1 MATTYGNFQQEVQN
15 RGSFLNSRPHQTSG
29 TLHYFPGT
37 FQPRVCPTTNND
49 YKQQAPGSFSQQNYA
64 MFSTGQSTKKESLVL
79 AAESIDDDLLTR
91 LCYAMGLDKLYH
103 LPELNRLT
111 DFLDG
116 M

>member
-1 MATTYGNFQQEVQN
+1 MSTTYGNFQPELQN
-15 RGSFLNSRPHQTSG
+15 RGLGGHHFLKSEPHQTSG
-29 TLHYFPGT
+29 TLHYFPG
-37 FQPRVCPTTNND
+37 RACPTTKND
-49 YKQQAPGSFSQQNYA
+49 YKQGPGTYSQQNYGMLHA
-64 MFSTGQSTKKESLVL
+64 GLPKRDALVL
-79 AAESIDDDLLTR
+79 AESIDDDLLTR